1 MPDCPIYHSKFEML
15 FKITKTTVCVLFNKT
30 FSIALLPFKGGQNK
44 GNKKPETDVS
54 ESTEYNKKY
63 I

>member
-1 MPDCPIYHSKFEML
+1 MPDCPIYHSKFKML
-15 FKITKTTVCVLFNKT
+15 FKITKTTVCVIFSKT

-54 ESTEYNKKY
+54 ESTEYNKKC